1 MNILDFKLYVF
12 DLDGTIINSE
22 FYHYSAYKKQ
32 SNFLSYKEYQKIFHN
47 SISKKEFIKKYK
59 ICKEQKEKDFKEL
72 YKNNYSYV
80 KGFLQFL
87 NKLILEN
94 KEICIVTHSN
104 KDRCNFI
111 KSLHPELINIKYW
124 ITKDDLRISKPNNE
138 GFLTTLSNFNIP
150 LKDIIIFEDSYT
162 GFQAIQ
168 NINVSKIF
176 IGENDYFYKNEINY
190 IFSENYNN
198 LYINEYNSKNIINL
212 KNKFNLYNNQ
222 IIKNTDKIINNI
234 SILSTY
240 LKNKKI
246 NNIYFIG
253 VGKSSLIVKKT
264 VSSWR
269 SIGISVSTL
278 NAENLYHGEFGIFK
292 DNDLIIFVSNSGNT
306 IELLNIAKHLDKNFN
321 VFKVIIS
328 SNINN
333 KLKEYCNLSLI
344 LTENKIIE
352 ADNISM
358 VPSVSSVIFLMFFDI
373 LGIMISEENT
383 ITKNK
388 FRIFHPGGD
397 LGKVI
402 NKQLDYVVISCCGKG
417 TRLYP
422 ITKDIPKFLINIE
435 NRNFLKTMIDYWKK
449 YTDNF
454 IIINDK
460 KYNNII
466 NFYTSTYNNL
476 SFKLINVDCPDG
488 AENAYTLKNGLSN
501 ICDYKK
507 IVITWC
513 DILPLDLLTFKD
525 TNIIFTYK
533 NESRY
538 YADNDN
544 NKIIKSKEGNIIG
557 LYYFNN
563 YKNIEYDNIQQDLC
577 DVYIKNFKQFNTI
590 EIKKLVDIGDKKKL
604 KFEIE
609 NIEKTF
615 KTRYFNKIIEIN
627 NNLHKIALN
636 EKGVNIMK
644 NEIDF
649 YRIFNILNIEK
660 KHIFPKIYN
669 IQPDKFEL
677 EKIDGKNIYDITID
691 QNIIKKIINNLDYL
705 HNMSTKDVSGKF
717 FKKNL
722 IYEFKDKIHERLTI
736 IEPILNHFN
745 IIKKIKNNKT
755 IIDIDLSIKSISGIV
770 DNLYD
775 SIEYYFKNKQK
786 KYYLIHGDCQFSNIM
801 IRDNEIIFIDP
812 RGYFGDSKCYGIK
825 EYDFSKLIY
834 ALSGYDD
841 FNNDLEYCF
850 TYESDDIVNLN
861 LLKLENVNIYKNLFI
876 DNNIDYDICFKMMII
891 HWFGL
896 AEYNKNNLIKCIS
909 SILIGYYLFKK
920 IVK

>member
-513 DILPLDLLTFKD
+513 DILPLNLLTFKD

-745 IIKKIKNNKT
+745 FIKKIKNNKT

>member
-717 FKKNL
+717 FEKNL

-745 IIKKIKNNKT
+745 FIKKIKNNKT

>member
-32 SNFLSYKEYQKIFHN
+32 ANFLSYNEYQRIFHN
-47 SISKKEFIKKYK
+47 SVSKKEFIKKYK
-59 ICKEQKEKDFKEL
+59 ICKKQKEKDFKEL
-72 YKNNYSYV
+72 YKKNYSYV
-80 KGFLQFL
+80 EGFLLFL
-87 NKLILEN
+87 NKLILEH
-94 KEICIVTHSN
+94 KEICIVTHSS

-111 KSLHPELINIKYW
+111 KSLHPELVNIKYW
-124 ITKDDLRISKPNNE
+124 ITKDDVRISKPNNE
-138 GFLTTLSNFNIP
+138 GFLTALSNFNIP
-150 LKDIIIFEDSYT
+150 LKNIIIFEDSYT

-176 IGENDYFYKNEINY
+176 IGGNDYFYKNEINY

-198 LYINEYNSKNIINL
+198 LYINEYNSKNIVNL

-222 IIKNTDKIINNI
+222 IINNTDKIINNI
-234 SILSTY
+234 SILSSY

-278 NAENLYHGEFGIFK
+278 NAEDLYHGEFGIFK
-292 DNDLIIFVSNSGNT
+292 DNDVIIFVSNSGNT

-333 KLKEYCNLSLI
+333 KLKKYCNLSLV

-358 VPSVSSVIFLMFFDI
+358 VPSVSSVIFLIFFDI
-373 LGIMISEENT
+373 LGIIISEENT
-383 ITKNK
+383 ITEKK

-397 LGKVI
+397 LGRAV

-422 ITKDIPKFLINIE
+422 ITKDIPKFLVNIE
-435 NRNFLKTMIDYWKK
+435 NRNFLKTMIDYWEK

-460 KYNNII
+460 KYNSII
-466 NFYTSTYNNL
+466 NFYTSSYNNL
-476 SFKLINVDCPDG
+476 SFKLINVDCPEG

-501 ICDYKK
+501 ICNNKK

-513 DILPLDLLTFKD
+513 DILPQDLLTFKD

-544 NKIIKSKEGNIIG
+544 NKIIKSKEGNIVG

-563 YKNIEYDNIQQDLC
+563 YKNIEYDNIQQDFC
-577 DVYIKNFKQFNTI
+577 DVYIKNFKQFNTKEI
-590 EIKKLVDIGDKKKL
+590 EKLVDVGDKEKF

-609 NIEKTF
+609 NIKKTF
-615 KTRYFNKIIEIN
+615 KTRYFNKITEIN

-636 EKGVNIMK
+636 EKGGNIMK

-649 YRIFNILNIEK
+649 YRIFNILNTEK
-660 KHIFPKIYN
+660 KHIFPKIYD
-669 IQPDKFEL
+669 IQPNKFEL
-677 EKIDGKNIYDITID
+677 EKIDGKNIYDINVD
-691 QNIIKKIINNLDYL
+691 QNIIKKIINKLDYL
-705 HNMSTKDVSGKF
+705 HNMSTKDVSDKF
-717 FKKNL
+717 FEKNL
-722 IYEFKDKIHERLTI
+722 IYEFRNKIHKRLTI

-745 IIKKIKNNKT
+745 FIKKIKNNGT
-755 IIDIDLSIKSISGIV
+755 IIDIDLSIKSISEIV
-770 DNLYD
+770 DTLYD
-775 SIEYYFKNKQK
+775 SIEYYFKNKEK
-786 KYYLIHGDCQFSNIM
+786 KYYLIHGDCQFSNTM
-801 IRDNEIIFIDP
+801 ISGNEIMFIDP

-834 ALSGYDD
+834 ALSGYDE
-841 FNNDLEYCF
+841 FNNNLEYCF
-850 TYESDDIVNLN
+850 TYESNNIVNLN
-861 LLKLENVNIYKNLFI
+861 LLELDGIDIYKNLFI

-896 AEYNKNNLIKCIS
+896 AEYNKNNLIKSIS
-909 SILIGYYLFKK
+909 SILIGYYLFKTN
-920 IVK
+920 